1 MFYEL
6 VVVFLTTF
14 NDFVSLR
21 TGQGCGVVV
30 VVVLHDAD
38 RRRCGEV
45 TSGALQVWDLVIGS
59 SVLQKIAR
67 RRGHEVA
74 LAAFDRPDVRPLLD
88 GNEPG
93 GVGRRL
99 IRLVERGGCRRLKV
113 IVVERLCRRLKVI
126 AVERLCRR
134 LKVIVVNRRRR
145 GLKVVD
151 VFNCVQHSRRSFS

>member
-21 TGQGCGVVV
+21 TRGQGCGVVV

-59 SVLQKIAR
+59 SVLLKITR
-67 RRGHEVA
+67 RLGHEVA
-74 LAAFDRPDVRPLLD
+74 LAAFDRPDVRALLD

-113 IVVERLCRRLKVI
+113 IVI
-126 AVERLCRR
+126 ERLCRR
-134 LKVIVVNRRRR
+134 LKVIVVKRRRR
-145 GLKVVD
+145 GLKVVA